1 MTSTNLWYAL
11 QTDPDDNDWGTGTY
25 DKEEAIRTAKERN
38 YYRIAVIAE
47 GPDPI
52 CIKKLINGEDF

>member
-1 MTSTNLWYAL
+1 MTNTNLWYAL

-25 DKEEAIRTAKERN
+25 DKAEAISRAKGGN
-38 YYRIAVIAE
+38 YYRIAVIEE

-52 CIKKLINGEDF
+52 CVEELISGEDF